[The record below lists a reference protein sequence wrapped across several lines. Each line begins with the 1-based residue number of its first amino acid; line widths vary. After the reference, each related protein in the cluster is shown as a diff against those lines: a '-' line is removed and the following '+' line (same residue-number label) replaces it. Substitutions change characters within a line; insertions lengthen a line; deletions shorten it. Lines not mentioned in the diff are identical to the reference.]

1 MRKSAEQKAK
11 EELEKR
17 KAVFEFAQKCG
28 RLQYNNKH
36 PFTFAGLVWDYSEA
50 FIDCAEKTGVGA
62 YKVHTESV
70 KLEKDMKTGAYYFMY
85 QGRKYWLSQFVRNKK

>member
-11 EELEKR
+11 KELEKR
-17 KAVFEFAQKCG
+17 KAVFEFAQECG
-28 RLQYNNKH
+28 RLQYSGNK

-50 FIDCAEKTGVGA
+50 FIDCAEKIGDGA

-70 KLEKDMKTGAYYFMY
+70 KLKKDMETGAYYFMY
-85 QGRKYWLSQFVRNKK
+85 EGRKYWLSQFVRNAK